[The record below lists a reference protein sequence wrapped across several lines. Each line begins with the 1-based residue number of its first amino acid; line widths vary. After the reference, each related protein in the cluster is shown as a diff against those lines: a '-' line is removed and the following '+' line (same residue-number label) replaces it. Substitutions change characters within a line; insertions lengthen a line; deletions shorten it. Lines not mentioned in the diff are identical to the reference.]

1 MFQELL
7 RIFRANDPLR
17 EMGQSF
23 SEMLELS
30 RGITLEAGE
39 IYFSGEE
46 ADPEQRIRILQQ
58 DVKIN
63 KLERKIRK
71 QAITHLTLS
80 GNAPSAPY
88 CLLLMSLVKDVERI
102 GDYAKNLAEVIDF
115 RTGPPVQDDLTEELK
130 DVRARVEGM
139 FETASA
145 VFEASDRERAT
156 RLIEEGKQLGRRC
169 DALVERIALSEY
181 DARGAAAAVLGA
193 RYYKRIAGHLLN
205 VMTGVVMPLHKLDYY
220 DEDDVEVDSE

>member
-1 MFQELL
+1 MLQELL

-17 EMGQSF
+17 EMGRSF

-30 RGITLEAGE
+30 RGVTLEAGG
-39 IYFSGEE
+39 IYFSGE
-46 ADPEQRIRILQQ
+46 ADPEQRIRLLQQ
-58 DVKIN
+58 DVQIN
-63 KLERKIRK
+63 KLERRIRK
-71 QAITHLTLS
+71 QVVTHLSLS
-80 GNAPSAPY
+80 GNTPSAPY

-115 RTGPPVQDDLTEELK
+115 RTGPPAQDELTEELK
-130 DVRARVEGM
+130 NVRAGVEGM

-169 DALVERIALSEY
+169 DALVERIALSDY

-220 DEDDVEVDSE
+220 DEDDVEVDES

>member
-1 MFQELL
+1 MLQELL

-17 EMGQSF
+17 EMGRSF

-30 RGITLEAGE
+30 RGVTLEAGE
-39 IYFSGEE
+39 IYFSGES
-46 ADPEQRIRILQQ
+46 DPEQRIRLLQQ
-58 DVKIN
+58 DVQIN
-63 KLERKIRK
+63 KLERRIRK
-71 QAITHLTLS
+71 QVITHLSLS
-80 GNAPSAPY
+80 GNTPSAPY

-115 RTGPPVQDDLTEELK
+115 RTGPPAQDELTEELK
-130 DVRARVEGM
+130 NVRAGVEGM

-145 VFEASDRERAT
+145 VFEASDRGRAT

-169 DALVERIALSEY
+169 DALVERIALSDY

-220 DEDDVEVDSE
+220 DEDDVEVEPE